1 MAAENPRLQN
11 LQEQLQ
17 SQNQKIQELSLTL
30 HKVEE
35 RMNQMMEM
43 MRASQENERRQAEVA
58 RYREKYPDKIR
69 VIVEK
74 AGRSDV
80 PDIDKKKLV
89 AFFLSSYSLQFHI
102 LFHIFV
108 TQGSCYTSG
117 TSYYIFCSNKAFS
130 SCIFIQFSA
139 L

>member
-80 PDIDKKKLV
+80 PDIDKKKYLV
-89 AFFLSSYSLQFHI
+89 SADSTVGQFVHVI
-102 LFHIFV
+102 RERIKLGAEKAIFV
-108 TQGSCYTSG
+108 HIKNILTPIGE
-117 TSYYIFCSNKAFS
+117 
-130 SCIFIQFSA
+130 
-139 L
+139 